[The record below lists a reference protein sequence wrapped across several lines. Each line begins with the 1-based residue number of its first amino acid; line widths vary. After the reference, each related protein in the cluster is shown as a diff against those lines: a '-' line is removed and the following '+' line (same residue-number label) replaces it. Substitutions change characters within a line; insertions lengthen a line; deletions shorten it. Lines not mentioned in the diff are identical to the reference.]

1 MIVSLQEMADIT
13 SKTALAPVTPKAA
26 EKSGHNNADA
36 GSSGFRFQLHERC
49 TGVPL
54 QATCLRQ
61 MKQVGAAVAAGVTAR
76 AAAVAAVAAAVAAD
90 MTARVEAVVAVK
102 GAVMVSVRWNT
113 EEVVNGCLW
122 LLMSVSGSCGGWLRH
137 FKNGCHYGGC

>member
-1 MIVSLQEMADIT
+1 VIVSLQEMADIT

-36 GSSGFRFQLHERC
+36 GSSGFRFPLHKRC

-61 MKQVGAAVAAGVTAR
+61 MKQVAAAVAAGVTA
-76 AAAVAAVAAAVAAD
+76 VAAVAAAVVAA
-90 MTARVEAVVAVK
+90 MTARVEAVVAVR
-102 GAVMVSVRWNT
+102 GVVMVSVR
-113 EEVVNGCLW
+113 
-122 LLMSVSGSCGGWLRH
+122 
-137 FKNGCHYGGC
+137 

>member
-1 MIVSLQEMADIT
+1 VIVSLQEMADIT

-36 GSSGFRFQLHERC
+36 GSSGFRFRLHERC

-61 MKQVGAAVAAGVTAR
+61 MKQVAAAVAAGVTAWV
-76 AAAVAAVAAAVAAD
+76 AAVAAV
-90 MTARVEAVVAVK
+90 R
-102 GAVMVSVRWNT
+102 GAVMVSVR
-113 EEVVNGCLW
+113 
-122 LLMSVSGSCGGWLRH
+122 
-137 FKNGCHYGGC
+137 